1 VDGANEALLT
11 GEPVEYESSRMMD
24 EEKTLIIVKQYQNH
38 PPEILEYFW
47 ENLSILQLRTTGF
60 KVKKFNATLVHG
72 LISTEREEY
81 VNKLKSLETAADV
94 LGRFT
99 DDVLRQFV
107 YDHLG
112 IKDPRLTNDLCRW
125 ELERWVVR
133 FSSVLARD
141 S

>member
-1 VDGANEALLT
+1 MDEANEVSLT
-11 GEPVEYESSRMMD
+11 GEPVDQRSSRMME

-60 KVKKFNATLVHG
+60 KVKKFNATPVHG
-72 LISTEREEY
+72 LVSSEREEY
-81 VNKLKSLETAADV
+81 VKKLKSLETAADV
-94 LGRFT
+94 LGRFS
-99 DDVLRQFV
+99 DDILRQFV
-107 YDHLG
+107 YNHLG
-112 IKDPRLTNDLCRW
+112 IKDPRLTNDLSRW